1 MCFFSKKNHFW
12 FDVLKLYFRLRK
24 RVDANSKRSYTEE
37 ELQAALR
44 DIQSGKL
51 GTRRAAVIYGIP
63 RSTLRNKVYKL
74 ANESKSRA
82 HCRVNQSTGNL
93 PKKGQI
99 KDCKID
105 SEIDVPVYDNM
116 HKQNV
121 SSASESLRQLLK
133 HTITQKVQSAS
144 KSSDRMK
151 NTFPL
156 LSNIDTMTE
165 LQMLGNLEC
174 SQTLGPVLS
183 HVSVFLLLFLI
194 VWKCLP

>member
-1 MCFFSKKNHFW
+1 MDIF
-12 FDVLKLYFRLRK
+12 LYFDNYFIHRHR
-24 RVDANSKRSYTEE
+24 RRMDANYSKRSYTED

-82 HCRVNQSTGNL
+82 HSRRNPTSDNAIKKEPSKNSSLVNTAL
-93 PKKGQI
+93 EVPVF
-99 KDCKID
+99 D
-105 SEIDVPVYDNM
+105 SENNM
-116 HKQNV
+116 

-144 KSSDRMK
+144 KGSQNDLNSDNLHISYMSDVESVNDLQVFSS
-151 NTFPL
+151 
-156 LSNIDTMTE
+156 
-165 LQMLGNLEC
+165 LEY
-174 SQTLGPVLS
+174 TKALS
-183 HVSVFLLLFLI
+183 HVSKTFF
-194 VWKCLP
+194 

>member
-1 MCFFSKKNHFW
+1 M
-12 FDVLKLYFRLRK
+12 
-24 RVDANSKRSYTEE
+24 DANYSKRSYTED

-82 HCRVNQSTGNL
+82 HGRRNQTSENAIKKEPSKNSLVNTAL
-93 PKKGQI
+93 EVPVF
-99 KDCKID
+99 D
-105 SEIDVPVYDNM
+105 SENNM
-116 HKQNV
+116 

-144 KSSDRMK
+144 KGSQNDLNSDNLHISYMSDVDAV
-151 NTFPL
+151 N
-156 LSNIDTMTE
+156 D
-165 LQMLGNLEC
+165 LQVFGSLEY
-174 SQTLGPVLS
+174 SKALS
-183 HVSVFLLLFLI
+183 HVSKIFFLI
-194 VWKCLP
+194 DLKIVLSLYLHFLSIN